1 MSGPG
6 VRPGRCSDDSEALYF
21 RFVEVG
27 RIVSVISLMA
37 WLGQVGNQDSTTISL
52 LDLINHTSLHEHKQT

>member
-1 MSGPG
+1 MSGPS

-37 WLGQVGNQDSTTISL
+37 WLGQVGN
-52 LDLINHTSLHEHKQT
+52 